1 MIEMKSWVAV
11 GVWAYM
17 MLAVLAEVEAFY
29 TIHLYSTVATVVTVL
44 ATSQAVAVVLFY
56 MQLKDEP
63 GSLNLFALIPIMFLT
78 ALLIAMLAS
87 LG

>member
-1 MIEMKSWVAV
+1 MVVAV
-11 GVWAYM
+11 LTEVLSFYM
-17 MLAVLAEVEAFY
+17 IAG
-29 TIHLYSTVATVVTVL
+29 YSTMATVVSIL

-63 GSLNLFALIPIMFLT
+63 GSLRLFALIPIMFLS

>member
-1 MIEMKSWVAV
+1 MRTIVAL
-11 GVWAYM
+11 GVWVYM
-17 MLAVLAEVEAFY
+17 MIAVITEVESFY
-29 TIHLYSTVATVVTVL
+29 MIPAYSTMATVVTIL

-63 GSLNLFALIPIMFLT
+63 GSLRLFAIIPIMFLS
-78 ALLIAMLAS
+78 ALFIAMLAS

>member
-1 MIEMKSWVAV
+1 MKNLVAV
-11 GVWAYM
+11 AVWAYM
-17 MLAVLAEVEAFY
+17 MVAVLAEAEAFY
-29 TIHLYSTVATVVTVL
+29 MISAYSTVATVVTIL

-63 GSLNLFALIPIMFLT
+63 GSLRLFALIPIMFLS
-78 ALLIAMLAS
+78 ALFIAMLAS

>member
-1 MIEMKSWVAV
+1 MMVAV
-11 GVWAYM
+11 
-17 MLAVLAEVEAFY
+17 LTEVFSFY
-29 TIHLYSTVATVVTVL
+29 NIASYSSMATVVSIL

-63 GSLNLFALIPIMFLT
+63 GSLRLFALIPIMFLS

>member
-1 MIEMKSWVAV
+1 MVVAV
-11 GVWAYM
+11 
-17 MLAVLAEVEAFY
+17 LTEVFAFY
-29 TIHLYSTVATVVTVL
+29 RIANYSTMATVVTIL
-44 ATSQAVAVVLFY
+44 ATSQAAAIVLFY

-63 GSLNLFALIPIMFLT
+63 GSLRLFAVIPIMFLS

>member
-1 MIEMKSWVAV
+1 LKTWIALSVWV
-11 GVWAYM
+11 YM
-17 MLAVLAEVEAFY
+17 VVAVLAEVEAFY
-29 TIHLYSTVATVVTVL
+29 ALHVYSTAATVITIL

-63 GSLNLFALIPIMFLT
+63 GSLRLFALIPIMFLS

>member
-1 MIEMKSWVAV
+1 MRTIVAI

-17 MLAVLAEVEAFY
+17 MVAVLTEVGVFY
-29 TIHLYSTVATVVTVL
+29 MYPPYSVLVTVVSIL
-44 ATSQAVAVVLFY
+44 ATSQAAAVVLFY
-56 MQLKDEP
+56 MQLREEP
-63 GSLNLFALIPIMFLT
+63 GPLRLFALIPIMFLA

>member
-1 MIEMKSWVAV
+1 MV
-11 GVWAYM
+11 
-17 MLAVLAEVEAFY
+17 LAVLAEVDAFY
-29 TIHLYSTVATVVTVL
+29 IVSVYSTLATVVSIL

-63 GSLNLFALIPIMFLT
+63 GSLRLFALIPVMFLA

>member
-1 MIEMKSWVAV
+1 MRTTVAI

-17 MLAVLAEVEAFY
+17 VVAVLAEVLTFY
-29 TIHLYSTVATVVTVL
+29 RVSAYSTVATVVTIL

-63 GSLNLFALIPIMFLT
+63 GSLRLFALIPIMFLA

>member
-1 MIEMKSWVAV
+1 MGAMRTWVAL

-17 MLAVLAEVEAFY
+17 VVAILAEVETFY
-29 TIHLYSTVATVVTVL
+29 MVPVYSTVAEVVTLL

-63 GSLNLFALIPIMFLT
+63 GSMRLFALIPIMFLS

>member
-1 MIEMKSWVAV
+1 MRTWVALS
-11 GVWAYM
+11 VWAYM
-17 MLAVLAEVEAFY
+17 VVAVLAEVEAFY
-29 TIHLYSTVATVVTVL
+29 SLQVYSTVATVVTIL
-44 ATSQAVAVVLFY
+44 ATSQAVAIVLFY

-63 GSLNLFALIPIMFLT
+63 GSLRLFALIPIMFLS

>member
-1 MIEMKSWVAV
+1 MRTPVAFA
-11 GVWAYM
+11 VWAYM
-17 MLAVLAEVEAFY
+17 VVAVLAEVETFY
-29 TIHLYSTVATVVTVL
+29 AVSAYSVVATVVTLL
-44 ATSQAVAVVLFY
+44 ATSQAVAIVLFY

-63 GSLNLFALIPIMFLT
+63 PSLRLFALIPIMFLA

>member
-1 MIEMKSWVAV
+1 MRNFVAL

-17 MLAVLAEVEAFY
+17 VLAVLAEVESFY
-29 TIHLYSTVATVVTVL
+29 MDLAYSTTVAVVSIL
-44 ATSQAVAVVLFY
+44 ATSQAVAIVLFY

-63 GSLNLFALIPIMFLT
+63 GSLRLFALIPIMFLS

>member
-1 MIEMKSWVAV
+1 MRTIVGI

-17 MLAVLAEVEAFY
+17 VIGVLTEVGVFY
-29 TIHLYSTVATVVTVL
+29 LYPPYSVLVTVVSLL
-44 ATSQAVAVVLFY
+44 ATSQAAAIVLFY
-56 MQLKDEP
+56 MQLREEP
-63 GSLNLFALIPIMFLT
+63 GSLRLFAIIPIMFLA

>member
-1 MIEMKSWVAV
+1 MRNWVAV

-17 MLAVLAEVEAFY
+17 VVAVFTEVEAA
-29 TIHLYSTVATVVTVL
+29 TTMTVYSTMAAIVAIL
-44 ATSQAVAVVLFY
+44 AASQAVAVVLFY

-63 GSLNLFALIPIMFLT
+63 GSLRLFALIPIMFLS

>member
-1 MIEMKSWVAV
+1 LRTWVGV

-17 MLAVLAEVEAFY
+17 VLAVLTEVEAA
-29 TIHLYSTVATVVTVL
+29 TRLNVYSTAATVVTVL
-44 ATSQAVAVVLFY
+44 ATSQAVAIVLFF

-63 GSLNLFALIPIMFLT
+63 GSLRLFALIPIMFLA

>member
-1 MIEMKSWVAV
+1 MRNSVAV

-17 MLAVLAEVEAFY
+17 MLAIIAEVEVFY
-29 TIHLYSTVATVVTVL
+29 RITVYSTAASVITLL
-44 ATSQAVAVVLFY
+44 ATSQAVAIVLFY

-63 GSLNLFALIPIMFLT
+63 GSLRLFALIPIMFLS

>member
-1 MIEMKSWVAV
+1 MRTIVAL

-17 MLAVLAEVEAFY
+17 VVAVLAEVGAFY
-29 TIHLYSTVATVVTVL
+29 MINVYSAMATVVTIL

-56 MQLKDEP
+56 MQLKEEP
-63 GSLNLFALIPIMFLT
+63 GSLRLFALVPIMFLS

>member
-1 MIEMKSWVAV
+1 MKTSVAL

-17 MLAVLAEVEAFY
+17 MLAVLTEVFAFY
-29 TIHLYSTVATVVTVL
+29 RIANYPTMATVVSIL
-44 ATSQAVAVVLFY
+44 ATSQAAAIVLFY
-56 MQLKDEP
+56 MQLREEP
-63 GSLNLFALIPIMFLT
+63 GSLRLFALIPIMFLS

>member
-1 MIEMKSWVAV
+1 MRDSVTI

-17 MLAVLAEVEAFY
+17 VVAVIAEVESFY
-29 TIHLYSTVATVVTVL
+29 RIGSYVTMASVVSVL

-63 GSLNLFALIPIMFLT
+63 GSLRLFALIPIMFLS
-78 ALLIAMLAS
+78 ALLIAELAS

>member
-1 MIEMKSWVAV
+1 MRTSIAL

-17 MLAVLAEVEAFY
+17 VVAVLAEVESFY
-29 TIHLYSTVATVVTVL
+29 MITAYSTAAAVITVL

-63 GSLNLFALIPIMFLT
+63 GSLRLFALIPIMFLS

>member
-1 MIEMKSWVAV
+1 LRTWVAV

-17 MLAVLAEVEAFY
+17 VLAVLTEVEAA
-29 TIHLYSTVATVVTVL
+29 TRLTVYSTAASVVTIL
-44 ATSQAVAVVLFY
+44 AASQAVAIVVFF

-63 GSLNLFALIPIMFLT
+63 GGLRLFALIPLMFLS

>member
-1 MIEMKSWVAV
+1 MRTSVAL

-17 MLAVLAEVEAFY
+17 VVAVITEVLAFY
-29 TIHLYSTVATVVTVL
+29 KVPTYSTMATVVTIL
-44 ATSQAVAVVLFY
+44 ATSQAVAIVLFY

-63 GSLNLFALIPIMFLT
+63 GSLRLFALIPIMFLS